1 MTKSENAWEDRE
13 EMERV
18 WGYIKENPLI
28 IGLPV
33 SERRGIDLLSALRDI
48 YETNKTNTDGA
59 QVLLTMLANVLVAA
73 SQGDGEE
80 IEETLDT
87 YEVSGILEK
96 KAKSALSSS
105 CTNPFP
111 IAFRF
116 DSTTPSSLRLLLNV
130 CTCTDPSPAQDS
142 PGKS

>member
-28 IGLPV
+28 IGLPI

-80 IEETLDT
+80 IVEEVLVQDAMLQF
-87 YEVSGILEK
+87 EQKMKDILNE
-96 KAKSALSSS
+96 
-105 CTNPFP
+105 
-111 IAFRF
+111 
-116 DSTTPSSLRLLLNV
+116 
-130 CTCTDPSPAQDS
+130 
-142 PGKS
+142 GH

>member
-13 EMERV
+13 KMERV

-48 YETNKTNTDGA
+48 YETNKTNTDDA
-59 QVLLTMLANVLVAA
+59 QVLLTMLANVLVAT

-80 IEETLDT
+80 IVEEVLVQDAMLQF
-87 YEVSGILEK
+87 EQKMKDILNE
-96 KAKSALSSS
+96 
-105 CTNPFP
+105 
-111 IAFRF
+111 
-116 DSTTPSSLRLLLNV
+116 
-130 CTCTDPSPAQDS
+130 
-142 PGKS
+142 GH

>member
-1 MTKSENAWEDRE
+1 MTKSENAWEDKE
-13 EMERV
+13 EMEQV

-80 IEETLDT
+80 IVEEVLVQDAMLQF
-87 YEVSGILEK
+87 EQKMKDILNE
-96 KAKSALSSS
+96 
-105 CTNPFP
+105 
-111 IAFRF
+111 
-116 DSTTPSSLRLLLNV
+116 
-130 CTCTDPSPAQDS
+130 
-142 PGKS
+142 GH

>member
-13 EMERV
+13 EIERV

-80 IEETLDT
+80 IVEEVLVQDAMLQFEEKMKGMLD
-87 YEVSGILEK
+87 EGH
-96 KAKSALSSS
+96 
-105 CTNPFP
+105 
-111 IAFRF
+111 
-116 DSTTPSSLRLLLNV
+116 
-130 CTCTDPSPAQDS
+130 
-142 PGKS
+142 

>member
-28 IGLPV
+28 IGLPI
-33 SERRGIDLLSALRDI
+33 SERRGVDLLSALRDI

-80 IEETLDT
+80 IVEEVLVQDAMLQFEEKMKGMLD
-87 YEVSGILEK
+87 EGH
-96 KAKSALSSS
+96 
-105 CTNPFP
+105 
-111 IAFRF
+111 
-116 DSTTPSSLRLLLNV
+116 
-130 CTCTDPSPAQDS
+130 
-142 PGKS
+142 

>member
-1 MTKSENAWEDRE
+1 MTKSENAWEDKE

-80 IEETLDT
+80 IVEEVLVQDAMLQF
-87 YEVSGILEK
+87 EQKMKDILNE
-96 KAKSALSSS
+96 
-105 CTNPFP
+105 
-111 IAFRF
+111 
-116 DSTTPSSLRLLLNV
+116 
-130 CTCTDPSPAQDS
+130 
-142 PGKS
+142 GH

>member
-80 IEETLDT
+80 IVEEVLVQDAMLQF
-87 YEVSGILEK
+87 EQKMKDILNE
-96 KAKSALSSS
+96 
-105 CTNPFP
+105 
-111 IAFRF
+111 
-116 DSTTPSSLRLLLNV
+116 
-130 CTCTDPSPAQDS
+130 
-142 PGKS
+142 GH

>member
-80 IEETLDT
+80 IVEEVLVQDAMLQFEEKMKGMLD
-87 YEVSGILEK
+87 EGH
-96 KAKSALSSS
+96 
-105 CTNPFP
+105 
-111 IAFRF
+111 
-116 DSTTPSSLRLLLNV
+116 
-130 CTCTDPSPAQDS
+130 
-142 PGKS
+142 

>member
-80 IEETLDT
+80 IVEEVLVQDA
-87 YEVSGILEK
+87 ILQFK
-96 KAKSALSSS
+96 QKMKD
-105 CTNPFP
+105 
-111 IAFRF
+111 I
-116 DSTTPSSLRLLLNV
+116 LNE
-130 CTCTDPSPAQDS
+130 
-142 PGKS
+142 GH

>member
-28 IGLPV
+28 IGLPI
-33 SERRGIDLLSALRDI
+33 SERRGVDLLSALRDI

-80 IEETLDT
+80 IVEEVLVQDAMLQF
-87 YEVSGILEK
+87 EQKMKDILNE
-96 KAKSALSSS
+96 
-105 CTNPFP
+105 
-111 IAFRF
+111 
-116 DSTTPSSLRLLLNV
+116 
-130 CTCTDPSPAQDS
+130 
-142 PGKS
+142 GH